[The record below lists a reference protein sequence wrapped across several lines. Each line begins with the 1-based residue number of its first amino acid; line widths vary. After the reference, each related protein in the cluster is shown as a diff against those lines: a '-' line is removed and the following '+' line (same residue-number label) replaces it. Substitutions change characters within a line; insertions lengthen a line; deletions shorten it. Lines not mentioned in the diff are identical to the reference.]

1 MKIKKYSLLI
11 VVNDDDTIAVEQF
24 EDSTQC
30 KLAYTQ
36 AIADGKTAYF
46 YFTPAKS
53 KSTLP
58 SVPPI
63 KVTL

>member
-11 VVNDDDTIAVEQF
+11 VLNDDDTIAVEQF

-36 AIADGKTAYF
+36 AVAEGKTAYF
-46 YFTPAKS
+46 YFKPAKS
-53 KSTLP
+53 KSTIP

-63 KVTL
+63 KVNL